1 MRGIMGF
8 IEHSENTYHLES
20 ALQKAQHVMPR
31 VRRNSTGEYGKYVSL
46 GAFLDAVAKP
56 LHENGIFYCQFV
68 SGGRDGGT
76 FLTTR
81 LSLPVAKADG
91 GGTVEWMQSS
101 IQLDAMGDAQSK
113 ASELTLSRKHHLAS
127 LLGVAWAD
135 ESEDDGQ
142 AAAEAWRAKYAPRQ
156 IEIYD
161 KADEMLKRDMASEK
175 RKAIIQRL
183 QKVVDKGDLPKEL
196 LEKLEAQNAQ

>member
-68 SGGRDGGT
+68 SGGKGRRDFSYHPAFT
-76 FLTTR
+76 
-81 LSLPVAKADG
+81 A
-91 GGTVEWMQSS
+91 
-101 IQLDAMGDAQSK
+101 
-113 ASELTLSRKHHLAS
+113 SRKSRRRRNGRVDAIEHPTRC
-127 LLGVAWAD
+127 
-135 ESEDDGQ
+135 DG
-142 AAAEAWRAKYAPRQ
+142 
-156 IEIYD
+156 
-161 KADEMLKRDMASEK
+161 
-175 RKAIIQRL
+175 
-183 QKVVDKGDLPKEL
+183 
-196 LEKLEAQNAQ
+196 